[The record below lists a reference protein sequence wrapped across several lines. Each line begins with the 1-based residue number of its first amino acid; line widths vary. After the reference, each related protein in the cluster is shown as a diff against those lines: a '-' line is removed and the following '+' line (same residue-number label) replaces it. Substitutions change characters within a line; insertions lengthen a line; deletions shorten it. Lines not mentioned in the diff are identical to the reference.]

1 MGVKKTMA
9 LIKKKAT
16 PQNADL
22 PEVLPTH
29 IGFIMDGNGR
39 WAKKR
44 GLPRS
49 LGHVE
54 GGKNFKRIMQY
65 CKDIGI
71 PYISFYVFSTEN
83 WKRPEQEINGIFMI
97 MREYLDEVQMH
108 LGDGVRAIFLGDK
121 SLFPEDI
128 AERMCKLE
136 DDTAH
141 HTRMT
146 VLLAVN
152 YGGRDELARS
162 ARLIAQD
169 VKDGKLDIN
178 QITEQTVADRL
189 YTAGMP
195 DVDLVIRPSGELR
208 LSNYLIWQCAYA
220 EYYFTNVLWP
230 DFSPEELNKALVDFA
245 SRGRRFG
252 GV

>member
-1 MGVKKTMA
+1 MAFFKKTTA
-9 LIKKKAT
+9 
-16 PQNADL
+16 ADNGSL

-49 LGHVE
+49 LGHIE

-83 WKRPEQEINGIFMI
+83 WKRPKEEIEGILAI
-97 MREYLDEVQMH
+97 MREYLDEVQKH

-121 SLFPEDI
+121 SVYPEDI
-128 AERMCKLE
+128 RTKMIKLE
-136 DDTAH
+136 EDTAH
-141 HTRMT
+141 HRQLT
-146 VLLAVN
+146 VLLATN
-152 YGGRDELARS
+152 YGGRDEIARS
-162 ARLIAQD
+162 ARLIAEKVQKGELSVD
-169 VKDGKLDIN
+169 DIS
-178 QITEQTVADRL
+178 EQTVADHL

-220 EYYFTNVLWP
+220 EYYFTDIMWP
-230 DFSPEELNKALVDFA
+230 DFSPDELNKALIDFA
-245 SRGRRFG
+245 GRGRRFG

>member
-1 MGVKKTMA
+1 MA
-9 LIKKKAT
+9 FIKKKTESQA
-16 PQNADL
+16 L
-22 PEVLPTH
+22 PEMLPTH
-29 IGFIMDGNGR
+29 VGFIMDGNGR

-54 GGKNFKRIMQY
+54 GGKTFKKIMQY

-71 PYISFYVFSTEN
+71 PYASFYVFSTEN
-83 WKRPEQEINGIFMI
+83 WKRPKNEIDGIMKI

-121 SLFPEDI
+121 NAYPEDI
-128 AERMCKLE
+128 RQRMIKLE
-136 DDTAH
+136 QDTAH
-141 HTRMT
+141 HTRLT
-146 VLLAVN
+146 VLLACN
-152 YGGRDELARS
+152 YGGRDEIAHATREIAGLVRS
-162 ARLIAQD
+162 GELHPD
-169 VKDGKLDIN
+169 E
-178 QITEQTVADRL
+178 ITEQTIAEHL
-189 YTAGMP
+189 YTAGLP

-220 EYYFTNVLWP
+220 EYYFTDVLWP
-230 DFSPEELNKALVDFA
+230 DFSPEELNKALIDYA
-245 SRGRRFG
+245 GRGRRFG

>member
-1 MGVKKTMA
+1 MAFLKKKTA
-9 LIKKKAT
+9 EE
-16 PQNADL
+16 QSSR
-22 PEVLPTH
+22 PEILPTH
-29 IGFIMDGNGR
+29 VGFIMDGNGR

-71 PYISFYVFSTEN
+71 PYASFYVFSTEN
-83 WKRPEQEINGIFMI
+83 WKRPKEEIDGILAI
-97 MREYLDEVQMH
+97 MREYLDEVQKH

-121 SLFPEDI
+121 SVYPDDI
-128 AERMCKLE
+128 REKMIKLE
-136 DDTAH
+136 QDTAH
-141 HTRMT
+141 HTQLT
-146 VLLAVN
+146 VMLACN
-152 YGGRDELARS
+152 YGGRDEIAHS
-162 ARLIAQD
+162 ARQIAEL
-169 VKDGKLDIN
+169 VRSGALSPEE
-178 QITEQTVADRL
+178 ITEQTIADHL
-189 YTAGMP
+189 YTAGHP

-220 EYYFTNVLWP
+220 EYYFTDVLWP
-230 DFSPEELNKALVDFA
+230 DFSPEELDKALIDFA
-245 SRGRRFG
+245 GRGRRFG

>member
-1 MGVKKTMA
+1 MAFLKKKTA
-9 LIKKKAT
+9 
-16 PQNADL
+16 ADVDSL
-22 PEVLPTH
+22 PEILPTH

-83 WKRPEQEINGIFMI
+83 WKRPKEEIDGILAI
-97 MREYLDEVQMH
+97 MREYLDEVQKH

-121 SLFPEDI
+121 SIYPEDI
-128 AERMCKLE
+128 RTKMIKLE
-136 DDTAH
+136 EDTAH
-141 HTRMT
+141 HRQLT
-146 VLLAVN
+146 VLLATN
-152 YGGRDELARS
+152 YGGRDEIARS
-162 ARLIAQD
+162 ARLIAEKVQKGEISVD
-169 VKDGKLDIN
+169 E
-178 QITEQTVADRL
+178 ITEQTVADHL

-220 EYYFTNVLWP
+220 EYYFTDIMWP
-230 DFSPEELNKALVDFA
+230 DFSPDELNKALVDFA
-245 SRGRRFG
+245 GRGRRFG

>member
-1 MGVKKTMA
+1 MAFFKKTTA
-9 LIKKKAT
+9 A
-16 PQNADL
+16 NSDSL
-22 PEVLPTH
+22 PEILPTH

-83 WKRPEQEINGIFMI
+83 WKRPKEEIDGILAI
-97 MREYLDEVQMH
+97 MREYLDEVQKH

-121 SLFPEDI
+121 SVYPEDI
-128 AERMCKLE
+128 RTKMIKLE
-136 DDTAH
+136 EDTAH
-141 HTRMT
+141 HRQLT
-146 VLLAVN
+146 VLLATN
-152 YGGRDELARS
+152 YGGRDEIARS
-162 ARLIAQD
+162 ARLIAEKVQKGELSVD
-169 VKDGKLDIN
+169 DIS
-178 QITEQTVADRL
+178 EQTVADHL

-220 EYYFTNVLWP
+220 EYYFTDIMWP
-230 DFSPEELNKALVDFA
+230 DFSPDELNKALIDFA
-245 SRGRRFG
+245 GRGRRFG

>member
-1 MGVKKTMA
+1 MA
-9 LIKKKAT
+9 FTKKKAES
-16 PQNADL
+16 QAL

-29 IGFIMDGNGR
+29 VGFIMDGNGR

-54 GGKNFKRIMQY
+54 GAKNFKKIVDY
-65 CKDIGI
+65 CKNIGI
-71 PYISFYVFSTEN
+71 KYISFDVFSTEN
-83 WKRPEQEINGIFMI
+83 WKRPQEEIDGILKLL
-97 MREYLDEVQMH
+97 REYLVDVQAH
-108 LGDGVRAIFLGDK
+108 LGDGVRAVFLGDK
-121 SLFPEDI
+121 SAYPEDI
-128 AERMCKLE
+128 QKAMIKLE
-136 DDTAH
+136 QDTAH

-146 VLLAVN
+146 LLLACN
-152 YGGRDELARS
+152 YGGRDEIAYS
-162 ARLIAQD
+162 ARKIAEKIKNGELNPED
-169 VKDGKLDIN
+169 
-178 QITEQTVADRL
+178 ITEQTIADNL
-189 YTAGMP
+189 YTAGMT

-230 DFSPEELNKALVDFA
+230 DFSPEELNKALIDYA
-245 SRGRRFG
+245 GRGRRFG

>member
-1 MGVKKTMA
+1 MA
-9 LIKKKAT
+9 FMKKKIEST
-16 PQNADL
+16 EL
-22 PEVLPTH
+22 PEVLPVH
-29 IGFIMDGNGR
+29 VGFIMDGNGR

-54 GGKNFKRIMQY
+54 GGKNFKKIMQY

-71 PYISFYVFSTEN
+71 KYASFYVFSTEN
-83 WKRPEQEINGIFMI
+83 WKRPKNEIDGILKI

-121 SLFPEDI
+121 NAYPEDI
-128 AERMCKLE
+128 KNRMIKLE
-136 DDTAH
+136 QDTAH
-141 HTRMT
+141 HSRLT
-146 VLLAVN
+146 VLLACN
-152 YGGRDELARS
+152 YGGRDE
-162 ARLIAQD
+162 IAHATREIAEL
-169 VKDGKLDIN
+169 VKSGKLNPED
-178 QITEQTVADRL
+178 ITEQTIAEHL
-189 YTAGMP
+189 YTAGLP

-220 EYYFTNVLWP
+220 EYYFTDVLWP
-230 DFSPEELNKALVDFA
+230 DFSPEELNKALIDYA

>member
-1 MGVKKTMA
+1 MA
-9 LIKKKAT
+9 LFGKKEETK
-16 PQNADL
+16 L
-22 PEVLPTH
+22 PENLPVH
-29 IGFIMDGNGR
+29 VGFIMDGNGR

-71 PYISFYVFSTEN
+71 KYASFYVFSTEN
-83 WKRPEQEINGIFMI
+83 WKRPQAEIDGILAI
-97 MREYLDEVQMH
+97 MREYLDEVQLH

-121 SLFPEDI
+121 SAYPEDI
-128 AERMCKLE
+128 RKRMEKLE
-136 DDTAH
+136 ADTANH
-141 HTRMT
+141 SQLT
-146 VLLAVN
+146 VLLACN
-152 YGGRDELARS
+152 YGGRDEIAHAARE
-162 ARLIAQD
+162 IAAL
-169 VKDGKLDIN
+169 VKNGELDPDS
-178 QITEQTVADRL
+178 ITEQTIADHL
-189 YTAGMP
+189 YTAGIP

-220 EYYFTNVLWP
+220 EYYFTDVLWP
-230 DFSPEELNKALVDFA
+230 DFGTDELDKALIDYA
-245 SRGRRFG
+245 GRGRRFG

>member
-1 MGVKKTMA
+1 MA
-9 LIKKKAT
+9 LLKKKPEAS
-16 PQNADL
+16 AL
-22 PEVLPTH
+22 PEHLPTH

-49 LGHVE
+49 MGHIE
-54 GGKNFKRIMQY
+54 GARNFKRIMQY

-83 WKRPEQEINGIFMI
+83 WKRPKEEIDGILAI
-97 MREYLDEVQMH
+97 MREYLEDVQKH
-108 LGDGVRAIFLGDK
+108 LGDGVRAVFLGDK
-121 SLFPEDI
+121 SVYPEDI
-128 AERMCKLE
+128 RSKMIKLE
-136 DDTAH
+136 QDTAH
-141 HTRMT
+141 HTQMT
-146 VLLAVN
+146 VLIACN
-152 YGGRDELARS
+152 YGGRDEIAHA
-162 ARLIAQD
+162 ARLIAD
-169 VKDGKLDIN
+169 KIKTGALSPED
-178 QITEQTVADRL
+178 ITEQTIADHL

-220 EYYFTNVLWP
+220 EYYFTNILWP
-230 DFSPEELNKALVDFA
+230 DFTTGELDKALIDFA
-245 SRGRRFG
+245 GRGRRFG